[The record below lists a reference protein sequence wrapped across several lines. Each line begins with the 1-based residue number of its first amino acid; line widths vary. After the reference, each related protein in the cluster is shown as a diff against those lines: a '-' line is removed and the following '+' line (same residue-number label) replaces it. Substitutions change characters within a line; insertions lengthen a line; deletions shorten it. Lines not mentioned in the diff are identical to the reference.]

1 MNAKE
6 FLILTLDTPFSNPT
20 LLNFLR
26 GANHERPDSLGLVV
40 ECSRFWKHLPEPGA
54 TEWPVVCKNCRATL
68 GIAKAEI
75 LLTDC
80 CWCRPEGVATEAG
93 KAVDRLLMAFREAG
107 IKSIAPILTHL
118 SETPLPTSSVA
129 QLNKKCLAR

>member
-40 ECSRFWKHLPEPGA
+40 ECAKFWKHLPEPGS
-54 TEWPVVCKNCRATL
+54 TEWPVVCKNCRSTL
-68 GIAKAEI
+68 GIAKAE
-75 LLTDC
+75 LLLENCYKCKPT
-80 CWCRPEGVATEAG
+80 GVATESG
-93 KAVDRLLMAFREAG
+93 KAADRLLMAFREAG
-107 IKSIAPILTHL
+107 IKSIAPIITHL
-118 SETPLPTSSVA
+118 AETPLPTSSLN

>member
-6 FLILTLDTPFSNPT
+6 FLTLALDTPFSNPT

-40 ECSRFWKHLPEPGA
+40 ESSRFWKHLPEPGA

-68 GIAKAEI
+68 GIAKAE
-75 LLTDC
+75 LLLENC
-80 CWCRPEGVATEAG
+80 CWCKPTGVATESG
-93 KAVDRLLMAFREAG
+93 KAADRLLMAFREAG
-107 IKSIAPILTHL
+107 IKSIAPIITHL
-118 SETPLPTSSVA
+118 AETPLPSSSLH